1 MTTEES
7 APAWSADTIGRRLRA
22 FAEEL
27 EREPGP
33 TCTVRRQWESYVEG
47 TGGLVTELIPSRTDA
62 LAVTLTDFGSD
73 FQLEAGQGPSG
84 NWEIDERDDQAV
96 EFIQSTVHAIIAGR
110 VSEVF
115 GTSRSRVAMMHAD
128 HSDRLWTDS
137 ACILPQPGWPTRG
150 RKRRISPC
158 PAAHSGRQW
167 ARLFPLTSAT

>member
-7 APAWSADTIGRRLRA
+7 APASSADTIGRRLRA

-33 TCTVRRQWESYVEG
+33 TCTVRRQWESYAEG

-62 LAVTLTDFGSD
+62 LALTLTDFGSD

-115 GTSRSRVAMMHAD
+115 GTSRSRVAMMHAA
-128 HSDRLWTDS
+128 HQT
-137 ACILPQPGWPTRG
+137 GYG
-150 RKRRISPC
+150 RTLLASFPNPDGR
-158 PAAHSGRQW
+158 PAAAKDAFHRALPHIRAGSGR
-167 ARLFPLTSAT
+167 ASFL